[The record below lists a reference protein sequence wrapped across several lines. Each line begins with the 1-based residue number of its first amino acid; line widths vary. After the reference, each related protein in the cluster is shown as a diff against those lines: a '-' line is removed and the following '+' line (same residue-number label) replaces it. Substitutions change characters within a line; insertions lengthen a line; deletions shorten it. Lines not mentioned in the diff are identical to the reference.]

1 LSERKITA
9 DSRQKKLTHI
19 RNLGKGTV
27 LNLRKTLRII
37 VPSLLF
43 LITVVYLL
51 NFIPEIDFRT
61 FSLLSYERWLA
72 VLCLFFLVQL
82 LNLYYFKLI
91 IKRMCTI
98 DSLTKLFQVLFASH
112 SFNYAGPLKLGM
124 PVRLVLFN
132 QILGIPY
139 AAGVA
144 TLMATTGLDI
154 VVMITLAIAL
164 IAWIYF
170 SPLVGLTMAAAIFA
184 CLIGSVTLYHK
195 LPLAR
200 LKGPNWIGRFFSE
213 LANLSPV
220 TIFHAVLISVA
231 KTLLNAVAGWLV
243 LTGLGAL
250 TGLAEFAFIYLA
262 SHLAGLLS
270 LIPMGIGVKDVSA
283 VELLSHLGV
292 SPSIGI
298 AFIAIDRLIWS
309 LIPLIIGLLAGW
321 QLGIS
326 ELIKSAS
333 KKLAA

>member
-1 LSERKITA
+1 
-9 DSRQKKLTHI
+9 
-19 RNLGKGTV
+19 
-27 LNLRKTLRII
+27 
-37 VPSLLF
+37 
-43 LITVVYLL
+43 LITIAYLSKL
-51 NFIPEIDFRT
+51 IPEIDFS
-61 FSLLSYERWLA
+61 FISLLSYKRWLA
-72 VLCLFFLVQL
+72 VIFLFFLVQV
-82 LNLYYFKLI
+82 LNIYYFNI
-91 IKRMCTI
+91 IISRICNV
-98 DSLTKLFQVLFASH
+98 DSLFKLSQVLFASH
-112 SFNYAGPLKLGM
+112 SFNYAGPLKLGI
-124 PVRLVLFN
+124 PVRLFLFKH
-132 QILGIPY
+132 ILGIPY

-184 CLIGSVTLYHK
+184 CLIGPATLYHK

-200 LKGPNWIGRFFSE
+200 LKGPSWIGRFFSE

-220 TIFHAVLISVA
+220 TVLHAVLISVA

-243 LTGLGAL
+243 LTGLGAV

-333 KKLAA
+333 KELAA